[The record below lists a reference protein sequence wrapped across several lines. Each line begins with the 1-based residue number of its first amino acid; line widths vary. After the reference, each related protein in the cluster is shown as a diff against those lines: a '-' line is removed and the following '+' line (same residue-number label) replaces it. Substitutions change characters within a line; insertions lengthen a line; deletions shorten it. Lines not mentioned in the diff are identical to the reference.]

1 MYSFQNSIIKDRPV
15 GDLWRSRLCVSES
28 TNTRSISWVNFR
40 PPLQNSSSNLSNTL
54 ARKTSGIWPGC
65 VLCEDA
71 TVRSNGIKTLFPD
84 TPPEYRTVNRVVKW
98 FIVGAT
104 QGQHMRIS
112 QLWYTETDSN
122 SNFVIQWYGSEFPY
136 ILWFWKRSCSYA
148 RTNVKSQQ

>member
-15 GDLWRSRLCVSES
+15 GDLWRSRLCIKQTLIHHE
-28 TNTRSISWVNFR
+28 TRSISWVNFR
-40 PPLQNSSSNLSNTL
+40 PPLQNSSRNLSNTL

-84 TPPEYRTVNRVVKW
+84 TPLEYRTVNRVVKW

-112 QLWYTETDSN
+112 QLWYTETDNN
-122 SNFVIQWYGSEFPY
+122 SNFCYSMV
-136 ILWFWKRSCSYA
+136 WKWVQLCRNECE
-148 RTNVKSQQ
+148 KSAIK